1 MKECIDFILKKE
13 KKPVDLERIFKR
25 IENFKKTENLDYEIS
40 EDEKNEVIK
49 ILEDG
54 IKKYEYYM
62 TPNGNFTLFTKTSF
76 RIGRFHGNR
85 IGEGTVFTKTSYVS
99 KDGKRNVK
107 NEKFYINREEC
118 NNAIDGDLVLID
130 IGGKSPSVS
139 KILNRSITNV
149 VGEVTKE
156 GKKYFVKPID
166 KKKKQLTIE
175 LKEEIEEGSV
185 VSVSLNEEK
194 DNNYYIGKIIR
205 KFEHANSSYA
215 DALLE
220 AFKSGMP
227 EGFSEESLKQLDS
240 IPDVVLEKDKENRI
254 DLTDMEIFSIDGED
268 TKDKDDCI
276 SLNILEN
283 GNYLLGVHIA
293 DVAYYVKEG
302 TPLDKDAFRKGNS
315 YYFGGLVE
323 PQLPTKLSNGICSL
337 NENVERL
344 TKSIFIEFNKNGD
357 VVSRKLVPSYIKSRA
372 SLTYEKVNKLF
383 NEEDIDEYLPYK
395 ETLQNMRE
403 LSSILRKKRLCED
416 GAIIFNK
423 PEIKFIHDSN
433 GNPIDVTLRYED
445 DASILIEEFML
456 QANMGVAEILT
467 EKGIPCVYR
476 IHDEPNRE
484 RLEEFMKLL
493 DVMNMPFQFDARDI
507 LDDKEKLQALAV
519 HIKINGNK
527 SVSPMLN
534 TNLVKCMSHAAYNTN
549 NIGHYGIGSKIYCH
563 FTSPIRRIAD
573 LAISRIIDECYFET
587 NSVKKK
593 TNIEKWREKADD
605 YASQA
610 TKMERVA
617 EEVEKN
623 VLYMETAKYLNNFI
637 GEEFEGTIITVS
649 DKGISVQLDNL
660 LEGKIRTRNL
670 DGEYTCNPLTYTLV
684 SMNNSGNYYIGDR
697 LKMRLDSTSID
708 TKSVDFIVL
717 EKIKENTIKD
727 KHHSNQYVKMRW
739 QEEKI
744 KKAYI

>member
-194 DNNYYIGKIIR
+194 DNNYYIGKIMR

-302 TPLDKDAFRKGNS
+302 TFLDKDAFRKGNS

-383 NEEDIDEYLPYK
+383 NEEDIDGYLPYK
-395 ETLQNMRE
+395 ETLQNMKE

-593 TNIEKWREKADD
+593 TNIEKWKEKADD

>member
-593 TNIEKWREKADD
+593 TNVEKWKEKADD

>member
-13 KKPVDLERIFKR
+13 KKPVDLEKIFKR

-302 TPLDKDAFRKGNS
+302 TFLDKDAFRKGNS

-383 NEEDIDEYLPYK
+383 NEEDIDGYLPYK
-395 ETLQNMRE
+395 ETLQNMKE

-593 TNIEKWREKADD
+593 TNIEKWKEKADD

>member
-13 KKPVDLERIFKR
+13 KKPVDLEKIFKR

-194 DNNYYIGKIIR
+194 DNNYYIGKIMR

-302 TPLDKDAFRKGNS
+302 TFLDKDAFRKGNS

-383 NEEDIDEYLPYK
+383 NEEDIDGYLPYK
-395 ETLQNMRE
+395 ETLQNMKE

-593 TNIEKWREKADD
+593 TNIEKWKEKADD

>member
-13 KKPVDLERIFKR
+13 KKPVDLEKIFKR

-194 DNNYYIGKIIR
+194 DNNYYIGKIMR

-302 TPLDKDAFRKGNS
+302 TFLDKDAFRKGNS

-383 NEEDIDEYLPYK
+383 NEEDMDEYLPYK
-395 ETLQNMRE
+395 ETLQNMKE

-593 TNIEKWREKADD
+593 TNIEKWKEKADD